1 MNTDRPE
8 PASPG
13 DDAAPTG
20 ADRSRRRR
28 ARLATTTL
36 VNTAPATT
44 ALIAAIGVKY
54 PQFQGD

>member
-8 PASPG
+8 SSSP
-13 DDAAPTG
+13 DDNAAPTG
-20 ADRSRRRR
+20 ADRSRRPR

-44 ALIAAIGVKY
+44 GLIGALGVKY

>member
-8 PASPG
+8 PSSH
-13 DDAAPTG
+13 DDETAPTG

-28 ARLATTTL
+28 AQLATTTL
-36 VNTAPATT
+36 VNTAPATGLIG
-44 ALIAAIGVKY
+44 ALGVKY